1 MMFIVAITVLA
12 WIGLCIVFAGMIF
25 FIYKLREIFV
35 EFKAL
40 ASALSPYVEEVEG
53 APHRDP
59 EKSNSFTQKMIE
71 RGYTV
76 LGRSKTRGGA
86 EKADSTRVEI
96 NDRWEEG
103 AEPRD

>member
-1 MMFIVAITVLA
+1 MMFIVATIFA
-12 WIGLCIVFAGMIF
+12 WIGLCFIFVGMIF
-25 FIYKLREIFV
+25 FIHWQLDILV
-35 EFKAL
+35 ELKAL

-76 LGRSKTRGGA
+76 LGRSKTRGGV